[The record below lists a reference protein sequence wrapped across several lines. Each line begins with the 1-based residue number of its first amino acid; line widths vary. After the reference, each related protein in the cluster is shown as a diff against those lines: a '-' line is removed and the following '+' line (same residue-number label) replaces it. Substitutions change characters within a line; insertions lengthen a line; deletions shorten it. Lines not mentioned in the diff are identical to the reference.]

1 MEHGRQKKQDGFT
14 GAVKFLLVLSPLCW
28 LATIY
33 FIIEKDSVHV
43 FEGMERVIF
52 LGGWI
57 WDFLLYL
64 LGCALLWRGLGLARI
79 HGFFDDGF
87 IKTLSRIRWLILLSM
102 VDEVTLFVYQNV
114 PSALPHR
121 IWARAMVWPLWGS
134 VTLWI
139 GVWALIKVL
148 RTGRFLAEEQQ
159 WMV

>member
-1 MEHGRQKKQDGFT
+1 MEQGRQKKQDGFM

-33 FIIEKDSVHV
+33 YAMKKDSVHV
-43 FEGMERVIF
+43 FEGMERVLF
-52 LGGWI
+52 NGGWI
-57 WDFLLYL
+57 LDLLLYL

-79 HGFFDDGF
+79 NGFFDDGF
-87 IKTLSRIRWLILLSM
+87 IKALSRIRWLILLSM
-102 VDEVTLFVYQNV
+102 VDEVILFVYQNI

-121 IWARAMVWPLWGS
+121 ILAGAMVGPLWGS
-134 VTLWI
+134 VTLWL